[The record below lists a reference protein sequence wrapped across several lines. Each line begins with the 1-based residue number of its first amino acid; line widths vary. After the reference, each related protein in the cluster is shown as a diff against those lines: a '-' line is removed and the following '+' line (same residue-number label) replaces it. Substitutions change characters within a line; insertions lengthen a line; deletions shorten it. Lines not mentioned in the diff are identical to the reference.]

1 MFFSRT
7 ANNTFKNIHEQTL
20 KISSD
25 NKIKSFFEVPTKSQY
40 ITNHHVQNVM
50 AELFKGVNNLTDRF
64 LTIRDNHYNLRSF
77 QWYVTLWS
85 WNVWIMITTAMTII
99 TWGYRYVFKFKSKI
113 KIGCVRRFIL
123 FRICK
128 WYIKRFGLI

>member
-25 NKIKSFFEVPTKSQY
+25 NKIKSFFEVQTKSQY

-50 AELFKGVNNLTDRF
+50 AELFKGVNNLTDSF

-77 QWYVTLWS
+77 Q
-85 WNVWIMITTAMTII
+85 
-99 TWGYRYVFKFKSKI
+99 
-113 KIGCVRRFIL
+113 
-123 FRICK
+123 
-128 WYIKRFGLI
+128 